1 MTEVATD
8 ARSHGPSRLFA
19 LGFLTLFLELTLIRY
34 LAGNIWNLGYFPNFV
49 LIAVFVGMGVG
60 FILHQRLSERA
71 SDRVFVGSAAL
82 LAALVVLVSFFHP
95 AIPGFQGFQGELGG
109 ELYFTSVG
117 SQRGGALWFV
127 LWFGAVVA
135 TFAAIS
141 QRTAKLFRLF
151 APLTAYTLD
160 IAGSCAG
167 IVTFALASFLGLPA
181 WAWFT
186 IAALPYAWG
195 AAQKSR
201 PTFAIV
207 TALLLAA
214 AVAHRQDHF
223 LLANPDFDGTH
234 EAYWSPYQKLEYVAA
249 PGNVP
254 FIFANGLGHQEL
266 LSAAE
271 IRNAF
276 YMLPH
281 KARAAREGVSG
292 YKRVLII
299 GGGTGNDVATA
310 LMNGAERVDVVEI
323 DPRIAAIGR
332 DKHPET
338 PYRDPRVHLVVDDGR
353 AFMTRAK
360 GPYDLIIFALT
371 DSLVK
376 VSAVAQL
383 RLENF
388 VFTKESAA
396 RAFELLSDDGD
407 LVLYNYYRTDWL
419 VDRLLA
425 MLRAGSGREPVVLG
439 QEKQLMI
446 LSVGKAS
453 PPADTAAA
461 SAAAGFT
468 IPVDDWPFLY
478 LKNKEVPRLYQGI
491 MAGMAALVVALLV
504 IFHRVARVE
513 TAPGQRAHGVGLK
526 VAFVVMGVA
535 FLLLETKSVVQF
547 ALLFGTTWIN
557 TSAVFFGI
565 LVLVLA
571 ANWSARLLNG
581 DRVLPVVLVLLLAS
595 SLLPLVV
602 PLSKLLYLEARGLRF
617 VLGALLTFS
626 PIFFANLLFSLIFRD
641 QPAAEHLFGWN
652 LIGATLGGVTEYMS
666 MALGYRSLAVVV
678 AALYAVAFALMWRSW
693 QTRGAVQRTTAA
705 AT

>member
-1 MTEVATD
+1 MTDVATD
-8 ARSHGPSRLFA
+8 ARPQGPSRLFA
-19 LGFLTLFLELTLIRY
+19 LGFLTLFLELALIRY

-60 FILHQRLSERA
+60 FIVHQRLGERA
-71 SDRVFVGSAAL
+71 SDRVFVGSAVL

-127 LWFGAVVA
+127 LWFGAVVT

-151 APLTAYTLD
+151 PPLTAYTLD

-181 WAWFT
+181 WAWFA
-186 IAALPYAWG
+186 IAAMPYAWG

-234 EAYWSPYQKLEYVAA
+234 EAYWSPYQKLEYVSA

-266 LSAAE
+266 LDAHQ
-271 IRNAF
+271 IRQAF

-281 KARAAREGVSG
+281 QARAAREGMGG

-332 DKHPET
+332 DKHPEA

-446 LSVGKAS
+446 LSVGKTS
-453 PPADTAAA
+453 PPAVAADA
-461 SAAAGFT
+461 SEAGFT

-478 LKNKEVPRLYQGI
+478 LKNKEVPRLYLGI
-491 MAGMAALVVALLV
+491 MAGMTALVVALLA

-513 TAPGQRAHGVGLK
+513 TSPGQRAHGVGLK
-526 VAFVVMGVA
+526 IAFVVMGVA

-571 ANWSARLLNG
+571 ANWSARLLKG

-652 LIGATLGGVTEYMS
+652 LIGATLGGVTEYTS
-666 MALGYRSLAVVV
+666 MALGYRSLAIVV

-693 QTRGAVQRTTAA
+693 RTRGGVQGTREA

>member
-1 MTEVATD
+1 MTEVAID
-8 ARSHGPSRLFA
+8 AQPHGPSRLFA
-19 LGFLTLFLELTLIRY
+19 LGFLTLFLELSLIRY

-60 FILHQRLSERA
+60 FILHQRLDERA
-71 SDRVFVGSAAL
+71 SDRVFVGSAVL

-95 AIPGFQGFQGELGG
+95 AIPGFEGFQGELGG

-117 SQRGGALWFV
+117 SQRGGAMWFV

-141 QRTAKLFRLF
+141 QRTAKLFRGF

-186 IAALPYAWG
+186 IAAVPYAWG
-195 AAQKSR
+195 AARKSR

-223 LLANPDFDGTH
+223 LLANPSFDGAH
-234 EAYWSPYQKLEYVAA
+234 ESHWSPYQKLEYVSA

-266 LSAAE
+266 LSSHE

-281 KARAAREGVSG
+281 TARAARAGVGG
-292 YKRVLII
+292 YERVLII

-453 PPADTAAA
+453 PPAAATAATAAA
-461 SAAAGFT
+461 DFT

-491 MAGMAALVVALLV
+491 MAGMTALVVALLA
-504 IFHRVARVE
+504 IFHQVARVE
-513 TAPGQRAHGVGLK
+513 SSPGRRAHGVGLK

-571 ANWSARLLNG
+571 ANWTARVLDG
-581 DRVLPVVLVLLLAS
+581 DKVLPVVLVLLLAS

-626 PIFFANLLFSLIFRD
+626 PIYFANLLFSLIFRD

-666 MALGYRSLAVVV
+666 MALGYRSLAIVV

-693 QTRGAVQRTTAA
+693 QTRTVRRSTAA
-705 AT
+705 AA